1 MLPVMLEELRAQ
13 QLDLVVASR
22 YLPGGS
28 ARGLNGPAR
37 RIVSSLSRRFA
48 QLLFREA
55 RKTSDPLSG
64 YFMCRQATIEGLEF
78 RPIGFKVLL
87 EVLVCTPDA
96 EVGEVPL
103 RFGRRRAG
111 ASNASMAQGWLFL
124 RHVGSLIMQVRGS
137 ARFWK
142 YAVVGGAGLA
152 VFLGLLVGGHQL
164 GLGAFQAW
172 ALAFAVSLF
181 LNWQLNRVFTFA
193 DVSSPFTPGRSRPV
207 YLPVALLG
215 GCANLVVFAWT
226 MGRISLALAGVA
238 GAATAMVVNFVA
250 QRGLLRRPPRVPV
263 IATDRS
269 PIEGRISA
277 FLEGDIRVFSPD
289 ADLELISKTFAVADV
304 PAELIGAGERRRPA
318 LVAEAPSRVPQ
329 ARHDIGMSAWMAVP
343 MVEGRRY
350 LGLLVGHR
358 QGAPFSAEE
367 LDLVLRSLRIESRDE
382 IPEAAS
388 LQPRPE

>member
-1 MLPVMLEELRAQ
+1 M
-13 QLDLVVASR
+13 
-22 YLPGGS
+22 
-28 ARGLNGPAR
+28 
-37 RIVSSLSRRFA
+37 
-48 QLLFREA
+48 
-55 RKTSDPLSG
+55 
-64 YFMCRQATIEGLEF
+64 
-78 RPIGFKVLL
+78 
-87 EVLVCTPDA
+87 
-96 EVGEVPL
+96 
-103 RFGRRRAG
+103 
-111 ASNASMAQGWLFL
+111 
-124 RHVGSLIMQVRGS
+124 
-137 ARFWK
+137 
-142 YAVVGGAGLA
+142 
-152 VFLGLLVGGHQL
+152 
-164 GLGAFQAW
+164 
-172 ALAFAVSLF
+172 
-181 LNWQLNRVFTFA
+181 FTFA
-193 DVSSPFTPGRSRPV
+193 DVASPFTPGRSRPV

-215 GCANLVVFAWT
+215 GCANLVVFAAT
-226 MGRISLALAGVA
+226 MGRISLALAGAA

-269 PIEGRISA
+269 PIEGRVSA

-289 ADLELISKTFAVADV
+289 ADLELVSKTFAVADV

-350 LGLLVGHR
+350 LGLLVAHR